1 MKSESGKERSSSE
14 WKAHSR
20 GRVWTVWGKFHFT
33 SESCFLFLSHFYATQ
48 SIHTPTIMSAE
59 KEAALNTAVPT
70 PILPIIEEPVTPTP
84 KSTRPPP
91 NDRLSIAFNYR
102 LPLTTLLA
110 SFAGFGL
117 GLTHGGQLS
126 GLRFRAEN
134 AHRLPTSQVGWYLYH
149 KSKNYNIMLGG
160 IKEGFRMGARL
171 SFWTAIFF
179 RGAVLRNLVG
189 FKERRREERQKRLA
203 GDHIYE
209 TPAEQALGLE
219 HLHNE
224 RGVWVQRDFMSTVI
238 AAMGTAGG
246 FSAWNRFPIQTA
258 ARTATIGLKF
268 GLAFGLLQDALSVA
282 RGRRVGYVDFVRRRL
297 FGAREESQK
306 KLLAS
311 PI

>member
-1 MKSESGKERSSSE
+1 MREGAFERSRLDSLGQSLQ
-14 WKAHSR
+14 S
-20 GRVWTVWGKFHFT
+20 T
-33 SESCFLFLSHFYATQ
+33 SESCFLFPLHFYTTQ
-48 SIHTPTIMSAE
+48 SIRTPGIMSAE

-70 PILPIIEEPVTPTP
+70 PTLPIIEEPVTPTP

-179 RGAVLRNLVG
+179 VFEEAVDRFRGAVLRNLVG

-203 GDHIYE
+203 GDVIYE

>member
-1 MKSESGKERSSSE
+1 
-14 WKAHSR
+14 
-20 GRVWTVWGKFHFT
+20 
-33 SESCFLFLSHFYATQ
+33 
-48 SIHTPTIMSAE
+48 MSAE

-70 PILPIIEEPVTPTP
+70 PTIIDEPTTAAAPA
-84 KSTRPPP
+84 STRLPP

-179 RGAVLRNLVG
+179 VFEEAVDRFRGA
-189 FKERRREERQKRLA
+189 
-203 GDHIYE
+203 
-209 TPAEQALGLE
+209 
-219 HLHNE
+219 
-224 RGVWVQRDFMSTVI
+224 RDFMSSVI

-282 RGRRVGYVDFVRRRL
+282 RGRRVGYVDFVRRRFL
-297 FGAREESQK
+297 GAREESQQK
-306 KLLAS
+306 VLAS

>member
-1 MKSESGKERSSSE
+1 
-14 WKAHSR
+14 
-20 GRVWTVWGKFHFT
+20 
-33 SESCFLFLSHFYATQ
+33 
-48 SIHTPTIMSAE
+48 MSPE
-59 KEAALNTAVPT
+59 KEAAFHTAVPT
-70 PILPIIEEPVTPTP
+70 LTAPEEPTTAAPD
-84 KSTRPPP
+84 STRPPP
-91 NDRLSIAFNYR
+91 NDRLSIPFNWR
-102 LPLTTLLA
+102 LPLTTVLA

-149 KSKNYNIMLGG
+149 KSKNYHIMLGG

-179 RGAVLRNLVG
+179 VFEEAVDRFRGAVVRNLVG
-189 FKERRREERQKRLA
+189 FKERRREERQRRLF
-203 GDHIYE
+203 GDDVYE

-224 RGVWVQRDFMSTVI
+224 RGVWVQRDFMSTVV

-246 FSAWNRFPIQTA
+246 FSAWNRFPVQTA
-258 ARTATIGLKF
+258 ARTATMGLKF
-268 GLAFGLLQDALSVA
+268 GLVFGLMQDALSVA
-282 RGRRVGYVDFVRRRL
+282 RGRRVGYVEFVRRQL
-297 FGAREESQK
+297 FGAREESQNK
-306 KLLAS
+306 VLAS

>member
-1 MKSESGKERSSSE
+1 
-14 WKAHSR
+14 
-20 GRVWTVWGKFHFT
+20 
-33 SESCFLFLSHFYATQ
+33 
-48 SIHTPTIMSAE
+48 MSAE
-59 KEAALNTAVPT
+59 KEAAFNAAVPT
-70 PILPIIEEPVTPTP
+70 PTIPEEPTIATPE
-84 KSTRPPP
+84 STRPPP
-91 NDRLSIAFNYR
+91 NDRLSIPFNWR
-102 LPLTTLLA
+102 LPLTTVLA

-149 KSKNYNIMLGG
+149 KSKNYHIMLGG

-179 RGAVLRNLVG
+179 VFEEAVDRFRGAVVRNLVG
-189 FKERRREERQKRLA
+189 FKERRREERHRRLF
-203 GDHIYE
+203 GDDVYE

-246 FSAWNRFPIQTA
+246 FSAWNRFPVQTA
-258 ARTATIGLKF
+258 ARTATMGLKF
-268 GLAFGLLQDALSVA
+268 GLVFGLMQDALSVA
-282 RGRRVGYVDFVRRRL
+282 RGRRVGYVEFVRRQL
-297 FGAREESQK
+297 FGAREESQNK
-306 KLLAS
+306 VLAS